1 MLEIFVITTPIFLL
15 IGAGYLAMG
24 IRLVNREQLQG
35 VATFVLYFALP
46 ALIIRA
52 LTQNPLDE
60 VFQPHYLLAYG
71 LGSVVVFAL
80 ALLLTLGLQRKSL
93 SEGAMHAL
101 GMAASN
107 SGFIGYPVAAM
118 VLGSSPAAILMA
130 LNMLIEN
137 LLIIPAALILAE
149 AGRQSG
155 AGIVTV
161 ARKTLVRL
169 VRNPILIGLAA
180 GLALAVT
187 DTSLPR
193 PLAQVVDML
202 ASAAGPAALFV
213 IGGTL
218 FGLQVRGMVNDV
230 GQIVTG
236 KLILHPL
243 AVLGFFL
250 LMPQTDP
257 ALLAG
262 ALLFASAPMVSIY
275 PLLGHRYGMA
285 GVSAAALMVATL
297 AAFVTLSLA
306 IWLMDL
312 SGLLAIAKTGT

>member
-1 MLEIFVITTPIFLL
+1 MLEILAITTPIFLL

-24 IRLVNREQLQG
+24 TRLVNREQLQG

-52 LTQNPLDE
+52 LTQNPLDQ
-60 VFQPHYLLAYG
+60 VLHTPYLLAYG
-71 LGSVVVFAL
+71 LGSVAVFAF

-101 GMAASN
+101 GMSASN

-130 LNMLIEN
+130 LNMVIEN

-187 DTSLPR
+187 DTSLPG
-193 PLAQVVDML
+193 PLAQVIDML

-243 AVLGFFL
+243 AVLGLFL
-250 LMPQTDP
+250 LMPSADP
-257 ALLAG
+257 VLLAG
-262 ALLFASAPMVSIY
+262 ALLFSCAPMVSIY

-306 IWLMDL
+306 IWLMN
-312 SGLLAIAKTGT
+312 SAGLLPTG

>member
-1 MLEIFVITTPIFLL
+1 MFEILAITTPIFLL

-24 IRLVNREQLQG
+24 IRLVNREQMQG

-46 ALIIRA
+46 ALVIRA

-71 LGSVVVFAL
+71 LGSLAVFAF
-80 ALLLTLGLQRKSL
+80 ALLRALGLQRKPL
-93 SEGAMHAL
+93 SEGAIHAL
-101 GMAASN
+101 GMSASN

-118 VLGSSPAAILMA
+118 VLGTSPAAVFLA

-149 AGRQSG
+149 AGRQRGSG
-155 AGIVTV
+155 IATV
-161 ARKTLVRL
+161 ARKTFVRL
-169 VRNPILIGLAA
+169 VRNPILIGLAL
-180 GLALAVT
+180 GLMLAVT
-187 DTSLPR
+187 ETSLPR
-193 PLAQVVDML
+193 PLAQVVEML

-218 FGLQVRGMVNDV
+218 FGLQVRGMLGDV
-230 GQIVTG
+230 GQIVIG

-243 AVLGFFL
+243 AILGFFL
-250 LMPQTDP
+250 LMPQADP
-257 ALLAG
+257 TLLAG
-262 ALLFASAPMVSIY
+262 ALLFACAPMISVY
-275 PLLGHRYGMA
+275 PLLGQRYGMA
-285 GVSAAALMVATL
+285 GVSAAALMAATL
-297 AAFVTLSLA
+297 SAFVTLSTG

-312 SGLLAIAKTGT
+312 FGLLPMR

>member
-1 MLEIFVITTPIFLL
+1 MLDILAITTPIFLL

-24 IRLVNREQLQG
+24 TRLVNREQLQG
-35 VATFVLYFALP
+35 VAIFVLYFALP
-46 ALIIRA
+46 ALVIRA

-60 VFQPHYLLAYG
+60 VIHKPYLLAYG
-71 LGSVVVFAL
+71 LGSAAIFGL
-80 ALLLTLGLQRKSL
+80 ALLLTLTLQRKPL
-93 SEGAMHAL
+93 SEAAMHAL
-101 GMAASN
+101 GMSASN

-118 VLGSSPAAILMA
+118 VLGTSPAAVFLA
-130 LNMLIEN
+130 LNMVIEN

-161 ARKTLVRL
+161 ARKTLLRL

-180 GLALAVT
+180 GLLLAVT
-187 DTSLPR
+187 ESALPR
-193 PLAQVVDML
+193 PLAQVVEML

-218 FGLQVRGMVNDV
+218 FGLQVRGMLRNV
-230 GQIVTG
+230 GQIVVG

-243 AVLGFFL
+243 AVLGLFL
-250 LMPQTDP
+250 LMPDTDP
-257 ALLAG
+257 MLVAG
-262 ALLFASAPMVSIY
+262 ALLFACAPMISIY
-275 PLLGHRYGMA
+275 PLLGQRYGMA

-297 AAFVTLSLA
+297 AAFVTLSTG
-306 IWLMDL
+306 IWLLDL
-312 SGLLAIAKTGT
+312 SGLLPNR

>member
-1 MLEIFVITTPIFLL
+1 MFEILSITTPIFLL

-24 IRLVNREQLQG
+24 TRLINREQMQG

-46 ALIIRA
+46 ALVIRA

-71 LGSVVVFAL
+71 LGSLAVFAF
-80 ALLLTLGLQRKSL
+80 ALLLTLALQRKPL
-93 SEGAMHAL
+93 SEGAIHAL

-107 SGFIGYPVAAM
+107 SGFVGYPVAAM
-118 VLGSSPAAILMA
+118 VLGTSPAAVFLA

-155 AGIVTV
+155 AGIVTA
-161 ARKTLVRL
+161 ARKTFVRL
-169 VRNPILIGLAA
+169 ARNPILIGLAL
-180 GLALAVT
+180 GLLLAVT
-187 DTSLPR
+187 ETAPPR

-202 ASAAGPAALFV
+202 ANAAGPAALFV

-218 FGLQVRGMVNDV
+218 FGLQVRGMLGDV
-230 GQIVTG
+230 GQIVGG

-257 ALLAG
+257 MLLAG
-262 ALLFASAPMVSIY
+262 ALLFACAPMISVY
-275 PLLGHRYGMA
+275 PLLGQRYGMA
-285 GVSAAALMVATL
+285 GVSAAALMVGTL
-297 AAFVTLSLA
+297 AAFVTLNLA
-306 IWLMDL
+306 IGLMN
-312 SGLLAIAKTGT
+312 SYGLLPTR

>member
-1 MLEIFVITTPIFLL
+1 MLEILVITAPIFLL
-15 IGAGYLAMG
+15 IGMGYLAMATK
-24 IRLVNREQLQG
+24 LVNREQIQG
-35 VATFVLYFALP
+35 MGTFVLYFALP
-46 ALIIRA
+46 ALVIRA

-71 LGSVVVFAL
+71 LGSLAVFVF
-80 ALLLTLGLQRKSL
+80 ALLLTLALQRKSL

-118 VLGSSPAAILMA
+118 VLGTSPAAVFLA

-155 AGIVTV
+155 AGLVTV
-161 ARKTLVRL
+161 ARRTFMRL
-169 VRNPILIGLAA
+169 ARNPILIGLTL
-180 GLALAVT
+180 GVLLAVT
-187 DTSLPR
+187 DTALPR

-202 ASAAGPAALFV
+202 ASAAGPVALFV

-218 FGLQVRGMVNDV
+218 FGLQVRGMVGDV
-230 GQIVTG
+230 GQIVIG
-236 KLILHPL
+236 KLLLHPL
-243 AVLGFFL
+243 AILGLFL
-250 LMPQTDP
+250 VMPEADP
-257 ALLAG
+257 TLLAG
-262 ALLFASAPMVSIY
+262 ALLFACAPMISVY
-275 PLLGHRYGMA
+275 PLLGQRYGMA
-285 GVSAAALMVATL
+285 GVSAATLMVGTL

-306 IWLMDL
+306 IGLMKAY
-312 SGLLAIAKTGT
+312 GLLPTG

>member
-1 MLEIFVITTPIFLL
+1 MLEILAITTPIFLL

-24 IRLVNREQLQG
+24 TRLVNREQLQG

-52 LTQNPLDE
+52 LTQNPLDQ
-60 VFQPHYLLAYG
+60 VLHTPYLLAYG
-71 LGSVVVFAL
+71 LGSVAVFAF

-101 GMAASN
+101 GMSASN

-130 LNMLIEN
+130 LNMVIEN

-187 DTSLPR
+187 DTSLPG
-193 PLAQVVDML
+193 PLAQVIDML

-243 AVLGFFL
+243 AVLGLFL
-250 LMPQTDP
+250 LMPSADP
-257 ALLAG
+257 VLLAG
-262 ALLFASAPMVSIY
+262 ALLFACAPMVSIY

-306 IWLMDL
+306 IWLMN
-312 SGLLAIAKTGT
+312 SAGLLPTG

>member
-1 MLEIFVITTPIFLL
+1 MLEILAITTPIFLL

-24 IRLVNREQLQG
+24 TRLVNREQLQG

-52 LTQNPLDE
+52 LTQNPLDQ
-60 VFQPHYLLAYG
+60 VLHTPYLLAYG
-71 LGSVVVFAL
+71 LGSVAVFTF
-80 ALLLTLGLQRKSL
+80 ALLLTLGLQRKPL

-101 GMAASN
+101 GMSASN

-118 VLGSSPAAILMA
+118 VLGSSPAAVLMA
-130 LNMLIEN
+130 LNMVIEN

-187 DTSLPR
+187 DTSLPG

-218 FGLQVRGMVNDV
+218 FGLQVRGMVKDV
-230 GQIVTG
+230 GQIVVG

-243 AVLGFFL
+243 AVLGLFL
-250 LMPQTDP
+250 LMPTADP
-257 ALLAG
+257 TLLAG
-262 ALLFASAPMVSIY
+262 ALLFASAPMISIY
-275 PLLGHRYGMA
+275 PLLGQRYGMA
-285 GVSAAALMVATL
+285 GVSAAALMMSTL
-297 AAFVTLSLA
+297 TAFVTLSA
-306 IWLMDL
+306 GIWLMDV
-312 SGLLAIAKTGT
+312 SGLLTTG

>member
-1 MLEIFVITTPIFLL
+1 MFEILAITTPIFLL

-24 IRLVNREQLQG
+24 TRLINREQMQG

-46 ALIIRA
+46 ALVIRA

-71 LGSVVVFAL
+71 LGSLAVFAF
-80 ALLLTLGLQRKSL
+80 ALLLTLALQRKPL
-93 SEGAMHAL
+93 SEGAIHAL
-101 GMAASN
+101 GMSASN

-118 VLGSSPAAILMA
+118 VLGSSPAAVIMA
-130 LNMLIEN
+130 LNFLIEN

-155 AGIVTV
+155 AGIATA

-169 VRNPILIGLAA
+169 ARNPILIGLAL
-180 GLALAVT
+180 GLLLAVT
-187 DTSLPR
+187 ETALPR
-193 PLAQVVDML
+193 PLARVVDML
-202 ASAAGPAALFV
+202 ANAAGPAALFV

-218 FGLQVRGMVNDV
+218 FGLQVRGMLGDV
-230 GQIVTG
+230 GQIVGG

-243 AVLGFFL
+243 AVLGCFL

-257 ALLAG
+257 MLLAG
-262 ALLFASAPMVSIY
+262 ALLFACAPMISIY
-275 PLLGHRYGMA
+275 PLLGQRYGMA
-285 GVSAAALMVATL
+285 GVGAAALMVGTL
-297 AAFVTLSLA
+297 AAFVTLSLG
-306 IWLMDL
+306 IWLMRL
-312 SGLLAIAKTGT
+312 YGLLPIA